1 MTKNPCLSRHGFFLF
16 GKGREKGLKIR
27 KFVKNA
33 KALIYST
40 LPYKAQK

>member
-1 MTKNPCLSRHGFFLF
+1 MTKNPCLSRCGFFLF
-16 GKGREKGLKIR
+16 GKVREKGLKMR

-33 KALIYST
+33 KTLIYSI